1 MNTPSIICYLSF
13 RTNHHISTAL
23 LIALSIVITQISG
36 CTSSTTSIT
45 GTELANQIATNKA
58 PIILDTRSQME
69 FENGHVP
76 GALYF
81 PFWKAFFADD
91 SLLQRC
97 KSEPVVVYCQHG
109 PRASF
114 AGFALL
120 QSGCSTVIE
129 LEGHMAGWK
138 KQKLPIA
145 AISNENKKTTK
156 ASDEN

>member
-1 MNTPSIICYLSF
+1 M
-13 RTNHHISTAL
+13 
-23 LIALSIVITQISG
+23 
-36 CTSSTTSIT
+36 
-45 GTELANQIATNKA
+45 ANQIATDSA
-58 PIILDTRSQME
+58 PLILDTRSRYE
-69 FENGHVP
+69 YDNGHVP
-76 GALYF
+76 HALYF

-120 QSGCSTVIE
+120 QSGCSKVIE

-138 KQKLPIA
+138 KQGLPVI
-145 AISNENKKTTK
+145 AISDKNDKDN
-156 ASDEN
+156 